1 MNKLNLIT
9 LLLIILS
16 FLIGIF
22 SYQSLPD
29 KIASHWDSQGNVNG
43 YIQKFWGIFLLPII
57 SISLFLLFYFLP
69 KIDPLKE
76 NYKKFKSYYDSFIL
90 IIILFMFYIY
100 ILTLIW
106 NFGIQFNMNLSLIP
120 ALGFLFI
127 YIGIILKK
135 IKRNWFIGIRT
146 PWTITSNKVWDKT
159 HKLGS
164 KLFILSGII
173 TLLGIFFS
181 DYMIW
186 FILVPVILSSII
198 SIIYSYLEFK
208 KNK

>member
-22 SYQSLPD
+22 SYQYLPD

-69 KIDPLKE
+69 KIDHLKE

-106 NFGIQFNMNLSLIP
+106 NFGVQFNMNLSLIP